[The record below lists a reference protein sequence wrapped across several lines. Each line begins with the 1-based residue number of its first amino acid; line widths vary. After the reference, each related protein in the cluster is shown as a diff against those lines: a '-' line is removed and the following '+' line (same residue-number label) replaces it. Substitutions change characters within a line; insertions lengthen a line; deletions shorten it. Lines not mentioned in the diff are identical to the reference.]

1 MHAVMR
7 ALDLVGQRA
16 GVRGRRDR
24 VRHFEHGGDAAEHGA
39 ARAAFQVFLVRQAGL
54 AEMHMRVHDAGQKVQ
69 PAAVDGLAGMAQ
81 RQIADGRE
89 AAAAYADIAQALAVL
104 IDDGS
109 TLENEVIGFGHGG
122 PVGFKTGL

>member
-1 MHAVMR
+1 MEEGSEGSDALAEAVELGLAAAKTSTPAFAR
-7 ALDLVGQRA
+7 L
-16 GVRGRRDR
+16 
-24 VRHFEHGGDAAEHGA
+24 AAEHGA